1 MSAVRCCV
9 IAALLLAA
17 AGESYS
23 PAPVPNE
30 SSPSVQSDPPHME
43 LRPDFFP
50 LAEPTSSGG
59 FPPGSSIEDV
69 EEENEDPAPGVEL
82 TIPFQ

>member
-1 MSAVRCCV
+1 MIAVRRCV
-9 IAALLLAA
+9 IAALLLVA
-17 AGESYS
+17 AGETYG

-30 SSPSVQSDPPHME
+30 SSPSVQPDPPHME

-50 LAEPTSSGG
+50 LAEPTFSGG

-69 EEENEDPAPGVEL
+69 EEENEDSAPGVDL

>member
-1 MSAVRCCV
+1 
-9 IAALLLAA
+9 
-17 AGESYS
+17 
-23 PAPVPNE
+23 
-30 SSPSVQSDPPHME
+30 ME